1 MGITT
6 SSSKKAAGAAPSGRW
21 APIPDR
27 FSTMAEVQDALRAN
41 GLESSNLI
49 VGIDFTKSNEWTGK
63 WSFRG
68 RSLHHVGEE
77 RNPYQEATLA
87 IASTLA
93 PFDDDQLIP
102 VYGFGDA
109 TTNDRSVFSFFPHDK
124 PCKGL
129 DHVMRRYSD
138 IVPHTR
144 LAGPTSF
151 APLIY
156 RAINIVRESQ
166 GGFHILVI
174 IADGQV
180 TRSVD
185 MPSHEQSVQEKE
197 TVQAIVDASEYPM
210 CIVMVGVGDGPWDT
224 MTEFDDALP
233 ARKFDNFQFVNFT
246 SIAQKY
252 GDQCKR
258 EAVFAV
264 SALMEVPEQYKI
276 IQRLGMLGRLP
287 ALHHGWKD
295 VVKDPPGDNSGVWTT
310 YGIDAPSAPPPHM
323 ASSGKSSADEGA
335 MYLCPI
341 TQEVMRDPVIAAD
354 GYTYERSAIEAWLR
368 KKQSSPMT
376 NAPLEHLNLIPNHSL
391 RSTIMES
398 KH

>member
-1 MGITT
+1 MGVTT
-6 SSSKKAAGAAPSGRW
+6 SKSPKKVGGTGAAKWKPN
-21 APIPDR
+21 PDR
-27 FSTMAEVQDALRAN
+27 FGSMAEVQDALRAN

-49 VGIDFTKSNEWTGK
+49 IGIDFTKSNEWTGK
-63 WSFRG
+63 WSFKG
-68 RSLHHVGEE
+68 RSLHAVSQAGEDE

-102 VYGFGDA
+102 VYGFGDT
-109 TTNDRSVFSFFPHDK
+109 TTNDRHVFSFFPGDK
-124 PCKGL
+124 PCQGL
-129 DHVMRRYSD
+129 EQVMQRYSD

-156 RAINIVRESQ
+156 RAINIVRESE

-185 MPSHEQSVQEKE
+185 MPSDQQSVQEKD
-197 TVQAIVDASEYPM
+197 TIQAIVDASEYPL
-210 CIVMVGVGDGPWDT
+210 CIIMIGVGDGPWDT
-224 MTEFDDALP
+224 MAEFDDALP

-252 GDQCKR
+252 GDQAKR

-264 SALMEVPEQYKI
+264 SALMEVPDQYKT
-276 IQRLGMLGRLP
+276 IQRMGMMGASASAAP
-287 ALHHGWKD
+287 APKWED
-295 VVKDPPGDNSGVWTT
+295 EVKDPPGGGGQAAATGSG
-310 YGIDAPSAPPPHM
+310 A
-323 ASSGKSSADEGA
+323 EGDQS

-341 TQEVMRDPVIAAD
+341 TQEVMKDPVIAAD
-354 GYTYERSAIEAWLR
+354 GFTYERSAIEAWLQ
-368 KKQSSPMT
+368 KKSTSPMT
-376 NAPLEHLNLIPNHSL
+376 NSPLEHLNLIPNHSL
-391 RSTIMES
+391 RSNIMDKQTS
-398 KH
+398 ARNVLS

>member
-1 MGITT
+1 
-6 SSSKKAAGAAPSGRW
+6 
-21 APIPDR
+21 
-27 FSTMAEVQDALRAN
+27 
-41 GLESSNLI
+41 
-49 VGIDFTKSNEWTGK
+49 
-63 WSFRG
+63 
-68 RSLHHVGEE
+68 VGEE

-166 GGFHILVI
+166 GGCDTPPRAYPQNTPLSVTFLHTHHAPCPHFLLANAGGFHILVI

-197 TVQAIVDASEYPM
+197 TVQAIVDA
-210 CIVMVGVGDGPWDT
+210 
-224 MTEFDDALP
+224 
-233 ARKFDNFQFVNFT
+233 R
-246 SIAQKY
+246 
-252 GDQCKR
+252 
-258 EAVFAV
+258 
-264 SALMEVPEQYKI
+264 
-276 IQRLGMLGRLP
+276 
-287 ALHHGWKD
+287 
-295 VVKDPPGDNSGVWTT
+295 
-310 YGIDAPSAPPPHM
+310 
-323 ASSGKSSADEGA
+323 
-335 MYLCPI
+335 
-341 TQEVMRDPVIAAD
+341 
-354 GYTYERSAIEAWLR
+354 
-368 KKQSSPMT
+368 
-376 NAPLEHLNLIPNHSL
+376 
-391 RSTIMES
+391 
-398 KH
+398 